1 MRRQSKRPRF
11 NISSL
16 YTGAGSKQEVFNRTS
31 TKPFA
36 KLKRN
41 YGNFLER
48 FRSRSLNT
56 YFWSWVENPSAMLL
70 EQNN

>member
-48 FRSRSLNT
+48 FRPEEKQDEESVKQLT
-56 YFWSWVENPSAMLL
+56 DE
-70 EQNN
+70 E